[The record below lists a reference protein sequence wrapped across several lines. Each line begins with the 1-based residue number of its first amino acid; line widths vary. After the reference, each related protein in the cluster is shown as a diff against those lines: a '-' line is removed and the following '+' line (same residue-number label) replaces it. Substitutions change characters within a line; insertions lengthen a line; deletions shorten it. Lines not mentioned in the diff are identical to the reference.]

1 MRQRNQNTRTPSAE
15 PQDPANS
22 LFLVK
27 LAVSLGRG
35 KLQGEKASLQVHS
48 SNPVDCNE
56 EEKRRPILQARM
68 C

>member
-1 MRQRNQNTRTPSAE
+1 MRQRNQTPPAE

-27 LAVSLGRG
+27 RAVLLGKG
-35 KLQGEKASLQVHS
+35 NPYKEKKLVSKFPTVVLLIAAGRRSQGL
-48 SNPVDCNE
+48 
-56 EEKRRPILQARM
+56 ILQAQM